1 MINVMLSNVPGTGTS
16 SRPRR
21 MRKFGLGSRL
31 RQGAGG
37 AEVSAFRIRFTLDGG
52 TGLFTSPPSDN
63 LELALRRA
71 EDLERRCRATIHR
84 IVESEGYFFLDR
96 DGCTRLLLARAGRG

>member
-1 MINVMLSNVPGTGTS
+1 MLSNVPGTGTS